1 MQSSLSVKSASL
13 SLIIVLTFLVC
24 WEDYLRY
31 KGVTFDYD
39 DGPELWSNSRA
50 MVYRPA
56 GKTTVFIGSSRI
68 KYDLDIPTWE
78 SLTGNHA
85 IQLAMVGSNPRPFL
99 RDLASDTNFKGNLMV
114 DVTEGLFFSKGS
126 ISSPNEAI
134 EYYKKR
140 TPAQRASF
148 ELNRLLESQL
158 VFLNKNF
165 FSLNPLLNKLH
176 LKNRDG
182 VISAAEFP
190 ISFRS
195 VTFERQN
202 KMTDEFL
209 ADTAQQAQVKN
220 IWAFNRKKNR
230 IAPVTGKALDTIINS
245 VKADVDKIRARGG
258 DVVFLRTP
266 SSGTY
271 LVFEKKSYP
280 QNEYWDK
287 LLTITGCRGIHFADY
302 PVIDQLTCPEYSHLN
317 PKDAVI
323 YTQNL
328 VSILKKEQIWKY

>member
-1 MQSSLSVKSASL
+1 MQINSRLKSAVL
-13 SLIIVLTFLVC
+13 AAGIVLAFLIS
-24 WEDYLRY
+24 WELYLRH

-50 MVYRPA
+50 MVYEPA
-56 GKTTVFIGSSRI
+56 DKTTVFIGSSRI

-78 SLTGNHA
+78 RLTGNHA
-85 IQLAMVGSNPRPFL
+85 IQLSMVGSNPRPFL
-99 RDLASDTNFKGNLMV
+99 HDLASDTNFKGKLMV

-126 ISSPNEAI
+126 ISSPIEAI

-148 ELNRLLESQL
+148 ELNHLLESQL
-158 VFLNKNF
+158 VFLNKGF

-176 LKNRDG
+176 PKNRDG
-182 VISAAEFP
+182 VITAAEFP

-195 VTFERQN
+195 ITFERQN

-209 ADTAQQAQVKN
+209 ADTNQQVQVKN
-220 IWAFNRKKNR
+220 IWAFNRKNNHTPP
-230 IAPVTGKALDTIINS
+230 ITGKALDTIINS

-258 DVVFLRTP
+258 DVIFLRTP

-271 LVFEKKSYP
+271 LIFEKKNYP
-280 QNEYWDK
+280 RNLYWDK
-287 LLTITGCRGIHFADY
+287 LLTVTRCRGIHFADY
-302 PVIDQLTCPEYSHLN
+302 PVIDQLTCPEYSHLS

-328 VSILKKEQIWKY
+328 VNILKKEQIWGY